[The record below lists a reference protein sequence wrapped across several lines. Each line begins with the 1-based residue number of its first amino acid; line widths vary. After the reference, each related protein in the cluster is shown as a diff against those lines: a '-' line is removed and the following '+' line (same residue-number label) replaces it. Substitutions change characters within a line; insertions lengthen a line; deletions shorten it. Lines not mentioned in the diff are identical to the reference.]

1 MGIIREFGF
10 ALSMVQEDIL
20 INGIDLDGNGQ
31 IEVAEFIQF
40 LKVGIAQRPT
50 PQPLPPPAISWPQLH
65 FSRAVRTRGPQARQ
79 HGLTAAI
86 EIAPMH

>member
-40 LKVGIAQRPT
+40 LKVSIAQRST
-50 PQPLPPPAISWPQLH
+50 PQPLPPCN
-65 FSRAVRTRGPQARQ
+65 
-79 HGLTAAI
+79 
-86 EIAPMH
+86 